1 MRVVMAG
8 ASGFLGTRLRRV
20 LLDEGHD
27 VVQLVRR
34 EPGGPDQVR
43 WRPERGELDPAALA
57 GADTV
62 VNLNGAGVE
71 DRRWTAAYKAVLR
84 SSRIDPTTTLAKTLA
99 ALPAADRP
107 GTLMSASGIHFYG
120 DRGDDVIDEQSP
132 PGRGFFAEM
141 CQEWEAATAPA
152 EDAGVRVVKL
162 RTGLTVDRDS
172 AFMKPFLLQ
181 FRLFAGGRLGTG
193 RQWMPWISMR
203 DWLAA
208 STLLLTRTD
217 IAGPVNMVGP
227 ESVRNSEFTRVLAR
241 LLHRPALFPVP
252 MFAIRVAIGEFAGEA
267 LASLRAAPGVL
278 TGAGFGYAD
287 PDVESALAWA
297 LSSRSRAG

>member
-20 LLDEGHD
+20 LLDEGHE

-34 EPGGPDQVR
+34 EPSGPDQVR
-43 WRPERGELDPAALA
+43 WRPDRGELDPAALA
-57 GADTV
+57 GADAV
-62 VNLNGAGVE
+62 INLNGAGVE
-71 DRRWTAAYKAVLR
+71 DRRWTAAYKRVLR
-84 SSRIDPTTTLAKTLA
+84 SSRLDPTATLAKTLA

-107 GTLMSASGIHFYG
+107 GTLMNASGIHFYG
-120 DRGDDVIDEQSP
+120 DQGDTVVDERSG

-141 CQEWEAATAPA
+141 CQAWEAAAAPA
-152 EDAGVRVVKL
+152 EDAGVRVVKV
-162 RTGLTVDRDS
+162 RTGLTIDRDS

-193 RQWMPWISMR
+193 RQWMPWVSMR

-208 STLLLTRTD
+208 ATMLLARTD

-241 LLHRPALFPVP
+241 LLHRPALIPVP
-252 MFAIRVAIGEFAGEA
+252 MFALKLAIGEFAEEA

-278 TGAGFGYAD
+278 TSTGFSYAD
-287 PDVESALAWA
+287 RDVESALAWA
-297 LSSRSRAG
+297 LGSRSHP